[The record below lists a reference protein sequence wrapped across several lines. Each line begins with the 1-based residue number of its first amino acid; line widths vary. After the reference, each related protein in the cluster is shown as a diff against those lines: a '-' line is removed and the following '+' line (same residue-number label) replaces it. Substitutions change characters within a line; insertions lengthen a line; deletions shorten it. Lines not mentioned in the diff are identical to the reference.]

1 MVAMFLIL
9 EVQDSE
15 RFSLQESKRMRNR
28 SIILNLE
35 RKSDIIALLQ
45 VELVLIVL
53 LPIALLLVVDPG
65 DDERP
70 DVPIAGE
77 LQEQVLSCWLLENLV
92 ELVLVDVQEG
102 ATR

>member
-28 SIILNLE
+28 TIILNLE

-77 LQEQVLSCWLLENLV
+77 LQEQVLSCRLLENLV

>member
-28 SIILNLE
+28 TIILNLE

>member
-77 LQEQVLSCWLLENLV
+77 LQEQVLSCRLLENLV